1 MIIHNWA
8 DSWKKLSSANNTMSD
23 LLCLAGSQEICYR
36 DFHMV
41 FMFSTVVSQCIV
53 VIAGECVHHLAVST
67 WFNTFI
73 TFQQQ
78 SLAVMLQMK
87 NQGQN
92 LNERFVIWM
101 LLTDL
106 SWDLVTLTVF
116 NLDLSFFSA
125 LWYQREN
132 KKHGENCWDITSLRP
147 RFESVFMCRYLDK
160 I

>member
-1 MIIHNWA
+1 
-8 DSWKKLSSANNTMSD
+8 
-23 LLCLAGSQEICYR
+23 
-36 DFHMV
+36 MV

-106 SWDLVTLTVF
+106 S
-116 NLDLSFFSA
+116 
-125 LWYQREN
+125 
-132 KKHGENCWDITSLRP
+132 
-147 RFESVFMCRYLDK
+147 
-160 I
+160 